1 MADDDPDRL
10 KGSSCTA
17 TIDWSARTLT
27 FEHRGW
33 VLSKAQKA
41 SPIIVPFDE
50 IVGVEYDRRNTGGW
64 FRISR
69 RGHEPWEKS
78 VASDPHGLNAPVD
91 PTRFAL
97 RVRAAAGIEESA
109 PESDADGGSALD
121 ERAPDAK
128 EAETKQEDGKVV
140 KAVDGVLDFFSKWN

>member
-1 MADDDPDRL
+1 MADDGPDRL

-33 VLSKAQKA
+33 FLSKAQKA
-41 SPIIVPFDE
+41 SPIVVPFDE
-50 IVGVEYDRRNTGGW
+50 IVGVEYDCRTTGGW

-78 VASDPHGLNAPVD
+78 VASDLHGLNAPVD
-91 PTRFAL
+91 PTAFAQ
-97 RVRAAAGIEESA
+97 RVPAAAGIDESA
-109 PESDADGGSALD
+109 PASGADTGSALD
-121 ERAPDAK
+121 DQAPDAK
-128 EAETKQEDGKVV
+128 VAEPKQEDGKVV
-140 KAVDGVLDFFSKWN
+140 KAVDGALDFFSKWN